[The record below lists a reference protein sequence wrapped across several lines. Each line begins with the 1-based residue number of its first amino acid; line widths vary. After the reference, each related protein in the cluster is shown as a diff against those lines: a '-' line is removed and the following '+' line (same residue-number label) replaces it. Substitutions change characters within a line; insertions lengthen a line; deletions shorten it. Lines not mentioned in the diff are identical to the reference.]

1 MNYPVMNSE
10 EIKAYVAGHF
20 RYEKQ
25 CDLICFEAAVNFGE
39 LSDVLVVTDARRL
52 YEIEVKISI
61 TDLKRDVDKRKH
73 TAFRDG
79 LSSYDTGGR
88 YFPPGTFIHKQP
100 VNRFYFAVP
109 QEIWVP
115 AEEIIERLYP
125 YAGLLSVHGGYVDHK
140 KQAKLIHNNKLS
152 FKTIVSLTK
161 EQSGTLCRISRAL
174 VSSNQIAAERWEE
187 LKTLRQNEKLHKA
200 IIANYESKNIE
211 NKEVLDGITKSES
224 DS

>member
-1 MNYPVMNSE
+1 MNAE

-61 TDLKRDVDKRKH
+61 SDLKHDADKQKHQLFKNGISSRDIYEGRFSPH
-73 TAFRDG
+73 T
-79 LSSYDTGGR
+79 LVVN
-88 YFPPGTFIHKQP
+88 QP

-109 QEIWVP
+109 KEIWVP
-115 AEEIIERLYP
+115 AEEIIERMYP
-125 YAGLLSVHGGYVDHK
+125 YAGLLSVNGGYVDHK
-140 KQAKLIHNNKLS
+140 RQAKAIHNNKLS

-161 EQSGTLCRISRAL
+161 EQSGTLCRLSRAL
-174 VSSNQIAAERWEE
+174 VDSNQIAAERWEE
-187 LKTLRQNEKLHKA
+187 LKTLRQNEKLHKV
-200 IIANYESKNIE
+200 IIANYEGKKIE
-211 NKEVLDGITKSES
+211 DTEVLDGTK
-224 DS
+224 

>member
-1 MNYPVMNSE
+1 LNAE

-52 YEIEVKISI
+52 YEIEVKVSI
-61 TDLKRDVDKRKH
+61 PDLKRDMEKKKH
-73 TAFRDG
+73 SVFRNG
-79 LSSYDTGGR
+79 SSNYEVGVG
-88 YFPPGTFIHKQP
+88 YFPPGTFISKQP

-109 QEIWVP
+109 KEIWVP
-115 AEEIIERLYP
+115 AEEIIENLYP
-125 YAGLLSVHGGYVDHK
+125 YAGLLAVNGGYVDHK
-140 KQAKLIHNNKLS
+140 RQAKLIHNNKLS

-161 EQSGTLCRISRAL
+161 QQSGTLCRISRAL
-174 VSSNQIAAERWEE
+174 VDSNQIAAERWEE

-200 IIANYESKNIE
+200 IIANFEGKNIE
-211 NKEVLDGITKSES
+211 NSEVLDGTGKSAS
-224 DS
+224 NS